1 MTTNYSSCSTPPLA
15 KAAVNMDEELNQC
28 LNSIPGFVV
37 QLEEQRY
44 TTDLNL
50 MEWFIMRAELFLGLL
65 RVLTGKPHPVY
76 IFIC

>member
-28 LNSIPGFVV
+28 LNSIPGFVA

-65 RVLTGKPHPVY
+65 RVLTGKPHRY
-76 IFIC
+76 GA